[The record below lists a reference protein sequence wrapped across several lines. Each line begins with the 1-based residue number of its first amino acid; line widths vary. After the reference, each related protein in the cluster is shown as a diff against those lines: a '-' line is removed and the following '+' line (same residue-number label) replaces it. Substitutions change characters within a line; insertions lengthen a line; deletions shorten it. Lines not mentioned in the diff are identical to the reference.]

1 MILDEPTIALN
12 DEWKEIFMKRVKTSS
27 RTIVIATHDSELLKV
42 AEKFVVLRNGC
53 VVEEGKCDGWSR

>member
-1 MILDEPTIALN
+1 
-12 DEWKEIFMKRVKTSS
+12 MKRVKTSS

-53 VVEEGKCDGWSR
+53 VVEEGRWDGWSR